1 MTTDATAIAQ
11 RSAEKLYFDHK
22 DMDYYLSWIV
32 GRQIY
37 GGSDTGECM
46 ETAAR
51 IQNGDA
57 ESWQRAWIDLAGRV
71 EEQALAARARQDG
84 AATRAAYL
92 RACTYYRAPLFMM
105 SPHDPAFHSSW
116 QMMQACFQAAARLFQ
131 PPIESI
137 QVPFQGQLLPGYFGL
152 LIRQEGR
159 AQR

>member
-1 MTTDATAIAQ
+1 MTTGATAIAQ
-11 RSAEKLYFDHK
+11 RSAETLYFDHR

-37 GGSDTGECM
+37 GGSDTNECM

-71 EEQALAARARQDG
+71 EEQALAARARQDA

-92 RACTYYRAPLFMM
+92 RACTYYRAP
-105 SPHDPAFHSSW
+105 
-116 QMMQACFQAAARLFQ
+116 
-131 PPIESI
+131 
-137 QVPFQGQLLPGYFGL
+137 
-152 LIRQEGR
+152 
-159 AQR
+159 